1 MSTPSFIISSAW
13 ISVIFMLSRSLAIL
27 SASFSA
33 SEMMEPSGD
42 SEASEM
48 EMGEDVHDSDDSV
61 SDFGDE
67 DLLDKDSVL

>member
-1 MSTPSFIISSAW
+1 MRVTC
-13 ISVIFMLSRSLAIL
+13 SLWAG
-27 SASFSA
+27 AA
-33 SEMMEPSGD
+33 SGD

-48 EMGEDVHDSDDSV
+48 EMGEEVHDSDDSV